1 MLNGSSRWS
10 LHGYIHRVGMSV
22 IEECYISSLKLA
34 SQVNSLI
41 WALSTQVNF
50 IIKYFGCVKAEI
62 HIFAMKNDRN
72 AVWIIQSLMIRH
84 NIRQLIRQFS
94 WFLKVCNLQNE
105 ENSKSVKHLIEASI
119 KRKLST
125 QIIIIK
131 KMPNI
136 WLKKQTTL

>member
-62 HIFAMKNDRN
+62 HIFAMKNDSN
-72 AVWIIQSLMIRH
+72 AVWIIQSMIRH

-94 WFLKVCNLQNE
+94 WFFKVCNLQNE

-125 QIIIIK
+125 QIIIIR

>member
-62 HIFAMKNDRN
+62 HIFAMKNDSN
-72 AVWIIQSLMIRH
+72 AVWIIQSMIRH

-125 QIIIIK
+125 QIIIIR
-131 KMPNI
+131 KMLNI

>member
-62 HIFAMKNDRN
+62 HIFAMKNDSN
-72 AVWIIQSLMIRH
+72 AVWIIQSMIRH

>member
-62 HIFAMKNDRN
+62 HIFAMKNDSN
-72 AVWIIQSLMIRH
+72 AVWTIQSMIRH
-84 NIRQLIRQFS
+84 NIRQLIRQFL

-125 QIIIIK
+125 QIIIIR
-131 KMPNI
+131 KMLNI

>member
-1 MLNGSSRWS
+1 MVH

-50 IIKYFGCVKAEI
+50 NIKYFGCVKAEI

-72 AVWIIQSLMIRH
+72 AV
-84 NIRQLIRQFS
+84 
-94 WFLKVCNLQNE
+94 
-105 ENSKSVKHLIEASI
+105 
-119 KRKLST
+119 
-125 QIIIIK
+125 
-131 KMPNI
+131 
-136 WLKKQTTL
+136 

>member
-1 MLNGSSRWS
+1 MVL

-62 HIFAMKNDRN
+62 HIFAMKNDSN
-72 AVWIIQSLMIRH
+72 AVWIIQSMIRH

-125 QIIIIK
+125 QIIIIR
-131 KMPNI
+131 KMLNI

>member
-1 MLNGSSRWS
+1 MVH

-62 HIFAMKNDRN
+62 HIFAMKNDSN
-72 AVWIIQSLMIRH
+72 AVWTIQSMIRH

-125 QIIIIK
+125 QIIIIR
-131 KMPNI
+131 KMLNI

>member
-1 MLNGSSRWS
+1 MVL

-62 HIFAMKNDRN
+62 HIFAMKNDSN
-72 AVWIIQSLMIRH
+72 AVWIIQSIIRH
-84 NIRQLIRQFS
+84 NIRQLRQFS
-94 WFLKVCNLQNE
+94 WFFKVCNLQNE

>member
-62 HIFAMKNDRN
+62 HIFAMKNDSN
-72 AVWIIQSLMIRH
+72 AVWIIQSIIRH

-94 WFLKVCNLQNE
+94 WFFKVCNLQNE
-105 ENSKSVKHLIEASI
+105 ENSKSVKRLIEASI

-125 QIIIIK
+125 QIIIIR
-131 KMPNI
+131 KMLNI